1 MVLKLIVPPEMKFNA
16 ALSGAAAVV
25 VGAALI
31 GCSADQTKTLDNSSM
46 ETKTL
51 NRPTNEKCNSDS
63 VRCKRWTELAI
74 KCEENMARRDEG
86 YMGRLEPWCG
96 QMEAYREQSTGI
108 ELSSAP
114 GAYNF

>member
-1 MVLKLIVPPEMKFNA
+1 MKFNA

-31 GCSADQTKTLDNSSM
+31 GCAAEKPTTVSSSPV

-51 NRPTNEKCNSDS
+51 NRPANEKCNSDS
-63 VRCKRWTELAI
+63 AECKLWTEISI
-74 KCEENMARRDEG
+74 KCDENLARRDEG
-86 YMGRLEPWCG
+86 YMGKLEPWCS
-96 QMEAYREQSTGI
+96 QAEEFREQVTGI